1 MYNIPA
7 IMREYI
13 VVSRVFVENINRSL
27 YNQSILCCCSI
38 EIVLVS
44 RVSVEILTEI

>member
-13 VVSRVFVENINRSL
+13 VVSRVLVENSTEVCIISP
-27 YNQSILCCCSI
+27 YYA
-38 EIVLVS
+38 LVAS
-44 RVSVEILTEI
+44 K